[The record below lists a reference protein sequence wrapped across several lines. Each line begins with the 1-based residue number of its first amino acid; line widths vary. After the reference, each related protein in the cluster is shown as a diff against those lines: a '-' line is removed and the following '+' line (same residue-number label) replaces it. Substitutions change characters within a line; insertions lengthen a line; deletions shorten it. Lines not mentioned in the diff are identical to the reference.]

1 MKKILAAISFLLM
14 VTGCSAG
21 SYKDVSVDEA
31 KEIIDNG
38 KVEVLD
44 VRTPE
49 EFAAGHIPGAK
60 LVPLQVLE
68 GMLSELEKEQ
78 KYVVVCQS
86 GNRSTQASGVLTEN
100 GFKNIYNMSGGMNEW
115 RYDIEQ

>member
-1 MKKILAAISFLLM
+1 MKKILAAMTFLLLI
-14 VTGCSAG
+14 TGCSSG
-21 SYKDVSVDEA
+21 SYKDVTVDEA
-31 KEIIDNG
+31 KEMIDSG

-68 GMLSELEKEQ
+68 GMLSELDKEQ
-78 KYVVVCQS
+78 KYVVACQS
-86 GNRSTQASGVLTEN
+86 GNRSTKASGILTEH

-115 RYDIEQ
+115 KYDIEQ